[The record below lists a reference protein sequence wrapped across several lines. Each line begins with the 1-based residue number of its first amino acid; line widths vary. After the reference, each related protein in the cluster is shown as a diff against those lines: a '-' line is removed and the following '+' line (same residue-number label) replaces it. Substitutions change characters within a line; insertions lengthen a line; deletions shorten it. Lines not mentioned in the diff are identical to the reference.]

1 MFHYIFKLLCT
12 EWVESVNDWMN
23 LIFGSVLCDLG
34 MFYVALIAHIVLC
47 WAAAA
52 VFREKLLNSF
62 CPDHLA
68 IFTSKIISQ
77 GESWKQ

>member
-52 VFREKLLNSF
+52 VFR
-62 CPDHLA
+62 
-68 IFTSKIISQ
+68 
-77 GESWKQ
+77 